1 VQAGFPQA
9 KVLFMDP
16 SLQEMEALAQVAL
29 KRLPQELLV
38 HVDGVVIQVEEFPDR
53 QTVRELNLQSRYDL
67 LGLYRGVPI
76 DQKSVTATPD
86 DIDMIFMYR
95 GPILDFWNETG
106 EDLSHLVRH
115 VLIHEIGH
123 HFGLSDADMER
134 IES

>member
-1 VQAGFPQA
+1 
-9 KVLFMDP
+9 MDP